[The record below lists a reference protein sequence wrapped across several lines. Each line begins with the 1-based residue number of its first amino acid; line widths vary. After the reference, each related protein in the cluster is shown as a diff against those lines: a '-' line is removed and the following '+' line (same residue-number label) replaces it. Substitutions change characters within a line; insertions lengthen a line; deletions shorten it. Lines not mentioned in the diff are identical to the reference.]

1 VTWTSHKC
9 LCFDGQ
15 LLSVVT
21 WHALVLV
28 VIFAQPVASLAWLGG
43 AHATIEQATL
53 HEEAVEHGHYHHH
66 HGAPPHH
73 EHQPSGGVAKTDAQF
88 SRTVLGA
95 VFGSAA
101 TYTGPFQD
109 LLQAALPMPPD
120 APSADNPPR
129 CASLAE
135 VVLCQ
140 HWPPVPHRPPIFS

>member
-1 VTWTSHKC
+1 MTWTSHKC

-21 WHALVLV
+21 WHALMLV
-28 VIFAQPVASLAWLGG
+28 VILAQPVASLAWLGG

-66 HGAPPHH
+66 DVLQHH
-73 EHQPSGGVAKTDAQF
+73 EHQRTGGAGKTDVQF
-88 SRTVLGA
+88 SRTVPGP
-95 VFGSAA
+95 VFASAA

-109 LLQAALPMPPD
+109 LLQATLTMPPD
-120 APSADNPPR
+120 ALSPDKVPR
-129 CASLAE
+129 FALLAE

-140 HWPPVPHRPPIFS
+140 YSPPVPHRPPIFS